1 VVSGS
6 RAPNA
11 DSYYPGAAGKPH
23 PGPSSIRLPAAIS
36 DAIVAHARAEAP
48 NEGCGIVVGDR
59 PAADGGVAQ
68 RWVPLRN
75 ASASPVRYTIDPDD
89 LLRLTIETDDAD
101 EVFWAIVHSHVAS
114 PARPSP
120 TDLRESHYPDSLYI
134 LASLSPAEADAT
146 GGPSV
151 RAWRIV
157 DGGVHEIGVSIDG

>member
-1 VVSGS
+1 MSGS
-6 RAPNA
+6 DERDA
-11 DSYYPGAAGKPH
+11 DSYYPVDAGRPH
-23 PGPSSIRLPAAIS
+23 PGPSSVGVPAAIR

-48 NEGCGIVVGDR
+48 NEGCGIIVGDR
-59 PAADGGVAQ
+59 PAADGGVAR
-68 RWVPLRN
+68 RWVALAN
-75 ASASPVRYTIDPDD
+75 EAHSPVRYTIDPDD

-134 LASLSPAEADAT
+134 LVSLSTPEADA
-146 GGPSV
+146 GGEPSV

-157 DGGVHEIGVSIDG
+157 DGGVHEVAVSIDG